1 VGSSW
6 RRGECLVCCSKP
18 FLHIL
23 SLAMQSAGLHRL
35 RPKMMYTVPTL
46 LLELVLD
53 NSMSRQVAE
62 AKPADG
68 RSCAAETESFFV
80 SLK

>member
-1 VGSSW
+1 
-6 RRGECLVCCSKP
+6 
-18 FLHIL
+18 
-23 SLAMQSAGLHRL
+23 MQSAGLHRL

-68 RSCAAETESFFV
+68 WSCAADRVTQDRVLFCFIEV
-80 SLK
+80 AVDQD